1 MPRMHGAVTSSQPDD
16 ADVYEPPAMD
26 SDLVQ
31 WKPYSLLNSSYHWY
45 QLFDSTIRFCWI
57 CFGPSN
63 GVLPDGTMSLPGLV
77 LASHL
82 LISGPHPGLMVDEF
96 KQMESIASYDLL
108 NMMMKWDHSTVIRL
122 SIAIFPAQ
130 NLYIP
135 KKNPLWSQC
144 RLQYPYLNTMQ
155 TDAPHAPHS
164 CDHMLP
170 TRAHHQ

>member
-1 MPRMHGAVTSSQPDD
+1 MALWRHLSRTMQTIMSLRLI
-16 ADVYEPPAMD
+16 MD

-63 GVLPDGTMSLPGLV
+63 GVLPDGTMSLPGLM

-96 KQMESIASYDLL
+96 IQRESIVLYDLL
-108 NMMMKWDHSTVIRL
+108 NIMMKWDHSKSSGWASQYFLRKISTFR
-122 SIAIFPAQ
+122 
-130 NLYIP
+130 
-135 KKNPLWSQC
+135 KKTLWSQC